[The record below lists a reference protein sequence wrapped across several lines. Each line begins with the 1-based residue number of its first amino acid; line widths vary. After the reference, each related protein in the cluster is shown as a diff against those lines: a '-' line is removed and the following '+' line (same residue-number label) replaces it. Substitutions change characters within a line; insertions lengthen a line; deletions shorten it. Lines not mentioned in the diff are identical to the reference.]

1 MTDRGRGERISDP
14 GYDESW
20 PPLTAKCENPLDSRD
35 CRGMRRTAPGAAA
48 LLAAVAC
55 ALVFAIGMGSTAPP
69 SHHRQARNFEF
80 EDINPRSKS
89 YGQQL
94 VLRELYAA
102 HGLVLQFVAS
112 WCEPCR
118 EELPHLEKLYATGR
132 APVVLVAA
140 DEHGYPES
148 ILIVAE
154 RRNLTPPILYVP
166 LDETEQLAQFY
177 DYETLPATYLID
189 RQGVIRRAHQG
200 AWSKQ
205 RLTAAIERELEL

>member
-20 PPLTAKCENPLDSRD
+20 PLTAEYEKPVDSRD
-35 CRGMRRTAPGAAA
+35 SRGMRRTASGAAA
-48 LLAAVAC
+48 LLAAVA
-55 ALVFAIGMGSTAPP
+55 LVFAIGMGSADLP
-69 SHHRQARNFEF
+69 SPYRQARDFEF
-80 EDINPRSKS
+80 EDINPRSES

-94 VLRELYAA
+94 VLRELYAE

-118 EELPHLEKLYATGR
+118 EELPHLEELYATGR

-140 DEHGYPES
+140 DERGYPES

-166 LDETEQLAQFY
+166 VDETEQLAQFY

-189 RQGVIRRAHQG
+189 RQGVIRQVHQG
-200 AWSKQ
+200 PWSEQ
-205 RLTAAIERELEL
+205 RLAAAIELELEL

>member
-1 MTDRGRGERISDP
+1 
-14 GYDESW
+14 
-20 PPLTAKCENPLDSRD
+20 
-35 CRGMRRTAPGAAA
+35 MRRTAPGAAA
-48 LLAAVAC
+48 LSAAVA
-55 ALVFAIGMGSTAPP
+55 LLFAIGMGSAAPP

-80 EDINPRSKS
+80 EDINPRSES

-94 VLRELYAA
+94 VLRELYAER
-102 HGLVLQFVAS
+102 GLVLQFVAS

-154 RRNLTPPILYVP
+154 RRNLTAPILYVP
-166 LDETEQLAQFY
+166 LDETEELAQFY
-177 DYETLPATYLID
+177 DYEVLPATYLIVG
-189 RQGVIRRAHQG
+189 QGVIRQEHQG
-200 AWSKQ
+200 AWSEE
-205 RLTAAIERELEL
+205 RLLAAIERVLEL